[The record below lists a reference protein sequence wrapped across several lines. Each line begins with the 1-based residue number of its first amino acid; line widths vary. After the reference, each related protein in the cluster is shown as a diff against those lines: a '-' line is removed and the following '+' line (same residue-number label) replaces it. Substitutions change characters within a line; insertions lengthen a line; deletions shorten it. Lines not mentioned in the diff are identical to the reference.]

1 MRGDG
6 GIPPGGAGES
16 DDALLARMAAGDRD
30 AWGTLVAR
38 HLPPIV
44 RYAGYVLGNG
54 AHAEDIAQETFLRLM
69 AKAPGWRPGGPTVRA
84 WLTRVAANLCRDH
97 GRARRTVPLETA
109 ADLADPRDHTA
120 LETDLDM
127 ARSVRAALARLPE
140 RQRAALALVHYQG
153 FSGAEAAGVLEIS
166 VDALESL
173 LARAR
178 RALRRELA
186 DLAPDLLGD
195 V

>member
-6 GIPPGGAGES
+6 GIPPGGPGEP

-38 HLPPIV
+38 HLPAIV
-44 RYAGYVLGNG
+44 RYAGTMLGNG
-54 AHAEDIAQETFLRLM
+54 AHAEDVAQETFLRLM

-84 WLTRVAANLCRDH
+84 WLTRVAANLCMDH
-97 GRARRTVPLETA
+97 RRARWLEPLEA
-109 ADLADPRDHTA
+109 AANLADARNHTA

-140 RQRAALALVHYQG
+140 RQLAAVVLVHYQG
-153 FSGAEAAGVLEIS
+153 FSGAEAAGVLDIS
-166 VDALESL
+166 VAALESL

-178 RALRRELA
+178 RALRRDLA
-186 DLAPDLLGD
+186 DLAPDQLGD